1 MRRLCL
7 ALCLTFSSLSYAE
20 AYLAI
25 IIDDLGNNL
34 ARGEEAIA
42 LEGKV
47 NVAIIPHTPHA
58 RALAELAVQQQ
69 KDVLVH
75 MPMSSESKSYST
87 QGMLTPEMSREVF
100 AAAVERNLAEI
111 PQAAGVNNHMGSE
124 LTQSYPHMRWLMQLF
139 KSHGLY
145 FIDSRTSAATEA
157 LQAARDSLVP
167 SDRRHVFLDNE
178 SDEHS
183 INQQL
188 DTAINTALEN
198 GFAIAIGHPRPST
211 LRVLKKRLAAL
222 SDEGVT
228 LVSMSH
234 YLALKQ
240 AR

>member
-1 MRRLCL
+1 MRLFCF
-7 ALCLTFSSLSYAE
+7 ALCLTFSLLSHAE

-25 IIDDLGNNL
+25 IIDDLGNHL
-34 ARGEEAIA
+34 SRGEEAIA
-42 LEGKV
+42 LEG
-47 NVAIIPHTPHA
+47 NVSLAIIPHTPHA
-58 RALAELAVQQQ
+58 GALAKLAAQHN

-75 MPMSSESKSYST
+75 MPMSSESQSYPSK
-87 QGMLTPEMSREVF
+87 GMLTPNMSRESFV
-100 AAAVERNLAEI
+100 ATVENNLASI

-124 LTQSYPHMRWLMQLF
+124 LTKSYPHMRWLMQTL
-139 KSHGLY
+139 KSRGLY

-157 LQAARDSLVP
+157 LQAARDSHLA

-178 SDEHS
+178 NDDRR

-188 DTAINTALEN
+188 DTAINTALES

-211 LRVLKKRLAAL
+211 LRVLKKRLTAL
-222 SDEGVT
+222 SEEGVT
-228 LVSMSH
+228 LVGMSH